1 MTDEAPKTASLDDRA
16 FLLGV
21 QAVRR
26 MLGIL
31 REDAERLAMPP
42 AVLKGLTWIRDDAEG
57 VLADATAFVKQ
68 KEG

>member
-21 QAVRR
+21 LAVRR
-26 MLGIL
+26 MLGLL
-31 REDAERLAMPP
+31 RDDAERLGMPP
-42 AVLKGLTWIRDDAEG
+42 AVLKGLALIHHDAEA
-57 VLADATAFVKQ
+57 VLTDATAFVKQ